1 MRRNN
6 ISIGNKESIR
16 IAFAYLSFIVGAG
29 FTTGQEI
36 LQFFANYGKLSLVG
50 AIISGLIVIFAT
62 RQVAKVGYR
71 LEADSYDISLNAMF
85 GPSIGRVIDYLL
97 IFFLYGTTIIMI
109 AGGGAAFYDGFRVPA
124 WLGSL
129 IIVVLLFI
137 VLQVKFDRIIS
148 ILGAVTP
155 LLIITVLI
163 IAGYNI
169 IDPPV
174 PFSEVDSYTD
184 KSTTP
189 TKVWWWDAV
198 TYGGLIIGN
207 SFSFLTIVGAD
218 ADRHKIARR
227 GALYGGVIFS
237 VLLLIM
243 VAGLFFNIKEA
254 NTVELPTLLMAEQ
267 IHPILK
273 YAMATVMV
281 AVIFNS
287 CVGML
292 YPLLTR
298 FTTPN
303 TKKYRL
309 ALIIL
314 LILAYLFS
322 FVGFAELVN
331 LVYPLFGYIGLFIT
345 LALLIR
351 WFRNKFTKKRLM

>member
-1 MRRNN
+1 M
-6 ISIGNKESIR
+6 
-16 IAFAYLSFIVGAG
+16 
-29 FTTGQEI
+29 
-36 LQFFANYGKLSLVG
+36 NYGKFSLVG

-71 LEADSYDISLNAMF
+71 LEAESYDISLNAMF
-85 GPSIGRVIDYLL
+85 GPIVGRIIDYLL

-109 AGGGAAFYDGFRVPA
+109 AGGGAAFYDGFGVPT

-129 IIVVLLFI
+129 IIVLLLFV
-137 VLQVKFDRIIS
+137 VLQVKFDSILS

-155 LLIITVLI
+155 LLVITVLV

-169 IDPPV
+169 LNPSV
-174 PFSEVDSYTD
+174 PFSEVNQHTD
-184 KSTTP
+184 IFTTP
-189 TKVWWWDAV
+189 TRSWWWDAI

-207 SFSFLTIVGAD
+207 SFSFLTIVGAE

-243 VAGLFFNIKEA
+243 VAGILSNIQEA

-267 IHPILK
+267 IHPVLM
-273 YAMATVMV
+273 YTMATVMV

-292 YPLLTR
+292 YPLLNR
-298 FTTPN
+298 FTAPN
-303 TKKYRL
+303 SKPYRL
-309 ALIIL
+309 LLFIL
-314 LILAYLFS
+314 LILGYLFS
-322 FVGFAELVN
+322 FVGFADLVN
-331 LVYPLFGYIGLFIT
+331 TVYPLFGYIGLFIT

-351 WFRNKFTKKRLM
+351 WITNKTSKKKLM